1 MQCQRTLVRCFWL
14 LFVSSITKFRTQ
26 KSGFLTL
33 FKKEKTSSHR
43 DGDGLFF
50 IIFGKDTPL
59 VLLVG
64 KKNLRKATY

>member
-1 MQCQRTLVRCFWL
+1 
-14 LFVSSITKFRTQ
+14 VSSIPKFRTQ